1 MEDYDDILTRYKR
14 MRSAT
19 RGMNNTLVDLC
30 GPYVEQASKA
40 LGVWV
45 NGTIVMDIDQMPVL
59 MDHAIYRYPRGDH
72 NAIERLAA
80 KHPPAPGSDAQAAL
94 SAMRKAFFSLFQV
107 RDVIKGV
114 GVRVTDIL
122 RDGDYFLAD
131 VSMSQ
136 TAVEGLVLASRM
148 LPFEDFIMTAGAP
161 LPVDAKVLGWVAAN
175 LEENDMSHEGMRN
188 LPPKVWGELETKIIR
203 VCLNSDGDR
212 QIAYRDAPGT
222 ASQPALSK
230 EPSHVG
236 RNDPCPCG
244 SGKKF
249 KKCCGRQ

>member
-1 MEDYDDILTRYKR
+1 MGDYDDILTRYKR

-19 RGMNNTLVDLC
+19 RRMNNTLVDLC

-45 NGTIVMDIDQMPVL
+45 NGTIVMNIDQMPVL
-59 MDHAIYRYPRGDH
+59 MDHAIYRYPQGGH

-131 VSMSQ
+131 VSLSQ
-136 TAVEGLVLASRM
+136 TAIEGGL
-148 LPFEDFIMTAGAP
+148 F
-161 LPVDAKVLGWVAAN
+161 
-175 LEENDMSHEGMRN
+175 
-188 LPPKVWGELETKIIR
+188 
-203 VCLNSDGDR
+203 
-212 QIAYRDAPGT
+212 
-222 ASQPALSK
+222 
-230 EPSHVG
+230 
-236 RNDPCPCG
+236 
-244 SGKKF
+244 
-249 KKCCGRQ
+249 

>member
-1 MEDYDDILTRYKR
+1 MEDYDDILTCYKR

-19 RGMNNTLVDLC
+19 SGMSNTLVDLC
-30 GPYVEQASKA
+30 GPYVEQAAKA

-59 MDHAIYRYPRGDH
+59 MDHAIYRYPRGGH
-72 NAIERLAA
+72 NAVERLAA

-94 SAMRKAFFSLFQV
+94 CAMRKAFFSLFQV
-107 RDVIKGV
+107 RDVIKGL
-114 GVRVTDIL
+114 GVRVTDII
-122 RDGDYFLAD
+122 RDEDYFLAD
-131 VSMSQ
+131 VNLSQ

-148 LPFEDFIMTAGAP
+148 LPFEDFITTAGAA
-161 LPVDAKVLGWVAAN
+161 LPVDADVLEWVVTN
-175 LEENDMSHEGMRN
+175 VEENYKAHEDMRN
-188 LPPKVWGELETKIIR
+188 LPPKVWDELETKIIR
-203 VCLNSDGDR
+203 ACLNSDGAQR
-212 QIAYRDAPGT
+212 IAYRDAPGT